1 MKFEVRN
8 FATLMS
14 KKISRTNKQRESQMV
29 TKIIKLSSKINL
41 SEEEM
46 KDLTSA
52 QAELDKIYE
61 EKAKG
66 AFVRS
71 RRRWLRQGE
80 KCTKYFF
87 NLEKRNYEQSSLG
100 KLRINDAICDNE
112 KEISQYVAKF
122 YETLYSADLLVQVL
136 TY

>member
-14 KKISRTNKQRESQMV
+14 KKISRTNKERESEMV

-71 RRRWLRQGE
+71 RRRWL
-80 KCTKYFF
+80 
-87 NLEKRNYEQSSLG
+87 EQHL
-100 KLRINDAICDNE
+100 LRGRLQQVRLSTCLMPCITF
-112 KEISQYVAKF
+112 VAVAVF
-122 YETLYSADLLVQVL
+122 VLLPKMLVFHV
-136 TY
+136 